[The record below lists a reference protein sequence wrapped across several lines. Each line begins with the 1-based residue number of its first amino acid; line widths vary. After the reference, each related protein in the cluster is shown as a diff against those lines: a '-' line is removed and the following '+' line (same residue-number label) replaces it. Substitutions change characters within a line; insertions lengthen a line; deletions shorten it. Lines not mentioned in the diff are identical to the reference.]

1 MRPVIF
7 AIIAIM
13 LLFGCTGGGGNQPP
27 APNLT
32 NKTNQTNSTPIQI
45 IIGNQTNQTTA
56 KNNTVEQNQTPPPPL
71 KELDYPYEPD
81 KELGVYFIDVGSPG
95 EHGDAILIKKG
106 SFNMLVDAGPADAG
120 QKVADFLKNHDVDQL
135 QILVSTNAD
144 PRHYGGIQTV
154 ASQFGV
160 QQLWWSGYDEN
171 DQNYA
176 ALMRNTGNQTRKVRI
191 INSGF
196 NMDLDG
202 MNVTVLN
209 PPSTNNFN
217 DANNDAIVLRIA
229 DRNFSI
235 LLTSGIQTG
244 AQGNL
249 NNQNASLI
257 KTNVMQAPYY
267 GVGSGTSNIGLFLVT
282 AKPQAIVISGSS
294 DESAANGGSREPFE
308 RLMKEY
314 GIAWYAN
321 YLNGTVRVSTDGNN
335 YTVMP
340 LGTGQ

>member
-1 MRPVIF
+1 MRHVAIVL
-7 AIIAIM
+7 AII
-13 LLFGCTGGGGNQPP
+13 LLFGCTGGGNNPP
-27 APNLT
+27 PSNVT

-56 KNNTVEQNQTPPPPL
+56 TNITEEQNQTQLPPP
-71 KELDYPYEPD
+71 KDLDYPYDAE
-81 KELGVYFIDVGSPG
+81 KQLGVYFIDVGSPG
-95 EHGDAILIKKG
+95 EHGDAILVKKG
-106 SFNMLVDAGPADAG
+106 DFNMLVDAGPADEG
-120 QKVADFLKNHDVDQL
+120 QKVADFLKNHDVDQI

-154 ASQFGV
+154 ASQLGV

-171 DQNYA
+171 DQAYA
-176 ALMRNTGNQTRKVRI
+176 SLIHDVGNKTRKVQI
-191 INSGF
+191 INDGF

-202 MNVTVLN
+202 MNVSVLN
-209 PPSTNNFN
+209 PPPSSNFN
-217 DANNDAIVLRIA
+217 DANNDAIVLRIV

-249 NNQNASLI
+249 NNQKPDLI
-257 KTNVMQAPYY
+257 KTKVMQAPYY
-267 GVGSGTSNIGLFLVT
+267 GVGAGTSNIGLFLVT
-282 AKPQAIVISGSS
+282 AKPETVVISGSS
-294 DESAANGGSREPFE
+294 DETAANGGSREPFE

-321 YLNGTVRVSTDGNN
+321 YVNGTIRVSTDGQN
-335 YTVMP
+335 YSVNE
-340 LGTGQ
+340 LGAGQ